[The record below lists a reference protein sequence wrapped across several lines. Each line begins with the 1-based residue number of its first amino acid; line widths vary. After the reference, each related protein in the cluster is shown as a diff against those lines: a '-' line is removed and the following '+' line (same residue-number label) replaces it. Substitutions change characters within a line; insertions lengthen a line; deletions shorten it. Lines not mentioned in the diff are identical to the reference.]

1 MALDLALSL
10 LTFVTIAVQ
19 DVLIRNLKPY
29 EEIPVEKRKSME
41 ELYAEAKNYFDTLY
55 LNLNSKKLIKNEE
68 YNFFDDFTSSKT
80 SPNVF
85 KNLFLIINGKK
96 VSVPDPLPLFYKT
109 LSTFNT
115 PIEKVLNNE
124 FLKNL
129 KNTQEYRKLENM
141 FKGETSPKPLL
152 FLTDA
157 PKLRVEYDDKEN
169 IKPTFFTSSKK
180 PPTSWPRVLT
190 LTEKEL
196 LMRNIGLKP
205 R

>member
-1 MALDLALSL
+1 MALNLALSL

-19 DVLIRNLKPY
+19 DVLIGNLKPY

-68 YNFFDDFTSSKT
+68 YNFFDDFTFSKT
-80 SPNVF
+80 SPNIF

-129 KNTQEYRKLENM
+129 KNTQEYKKLESM
-141 FKGETSPKPLL
+141 LKGESSKPLL

-157 PKLRVEYDDKEN
+157 PKLGVEYDDKEN
-169 IKPTFFTSSKK
+169 KSPSSLKTPSKWKIVKTMSSKDFA
-180 PPTSWPRVLT
+180 
-190 LTEKEL
+190 
-196 LMRNIGLKP
+196 MRGFGRSPSKQ
-205 R
+205 